1 VAVAT
6 AETPGA
12 EAHDEHAPAKDDG
25 HGKDKG
31 HGKEAKPS
39 KETGHG
45 KSAESGKSAGHGGK
59 SAKKDEA
66 TGDQLTMPLQ
76 PFVVNLSGDGGR
88 RYLRL
93 VLQLD
98 LEDEEAKAEIDSN
111 MAQVRDRLIFLLS
124 GKTYD
129 EIHTVQGKYQLK
141 GEIMKSLNDLLR
153 SPVIE
158 RVYFTE
164 FIMQ

>member
-1 VAVAT
+1 
-6 AETPGA
+6 
-12 EAHDEHAPAKDDG
+12 
-25 HGKDKG
+25 
-31 HGKEAKPS
+31 
-39 KETGHG
+39 
-45 KSAESGKSAGHGGK
+45 
-59 SAKKDEA
+59 
-66 TGDQLTMPLQ
+66 
-76 PFVVNLSGDGGR
+76 
-88 RYLRL
+88 LRL